1 MTTTVDPENSP
12 AEIPHPE
19 DVRIEGTV
27 LTPRQVGKLKIAV
40 VVMGILLLAAFAA
53 VIAGLIYQASKVG
66 KKAPAEAT
74 VAAPPPDPAS
84 MERAASG
91 ALQALSIP
99 GDGEVVSM
107 SLDGQRLA
115 LYVRSREDAEIVV
128 VDLTTGKVVSRV
140 KIDKGPPP
148 AQ

>member
-12 AEIPHPE
+12 AETPRPE

-40 VVMGILLLAAFAA
+40 VVMGVLLLAGLAA

-66 KKAPAEAT
+66 KKTPAEAT
-74 VAAPPPDPAS
+74 AAAPPPAPVS
-84 MERAASG
+84 SERAASS

-115 LYVRSREDAEIVV
+115 LYVRSREEAEIVV

>member
-12 AEIPHPE
+12 AETPHPE

-40 VVMGILLLAAFAA
+40 VVMGILLLAGFAA

-74 VAAPPPDPAS
+74 VAAPPPDPVS

-91 ALQALSIP
+91 ALEALSTP

-107 SLDGQRLA
+107 SLDGQRLDA
-115 LYVRSREDAEIVV
+115 DEVHGFEAVLKGAGFLAVDEDLLRRVV
-128 VDLTTGKVVSRV
+128 G
-140 KIDKGPPP
+140 
-148 AQ
+148 

>member
-1 MTTTVDPENSP
+1 MTTTVDPENS
-12 AEIPHPE
+12 AAKTTRPE
-19 DVRIEGTV
+19 DERIEGTV
-27 LTPRQVGKLKIAV
+27 FTPRQVGMLKIAV
-40 VVMGILLLAAFAA
+40 VVMGIMLLAGLAA

-66 KKAPAEAT
+66 KKTPEAP
-74 VAAPPPDPAS
+74 VAASAPEPVS
-84 MERAASG
+84 LERAASG
-91 ALQALSIP
+91 ALEALSIP

-115 LYVRSREDAEIVV
+115 LYVRSREDAEIVI

>member
-12 AEIPHPE
+12 AETPRPE
-19 DVRIEGTV
+19 DVPIEGTV

-40 VVMGILLLAAFAA
+40 VVMGVLLLAGLAA

-66 KKAPAEAT
+66 KKTPAEAT
-74 VAAPPPDPAS
+74 AAAPPLDPVS
-84 MERAASG
+84 SERAASS

-115 LYVRSREDAEIVV
+115 LYVRSREEAEIVV

>member
-12 AEIPHPE
+12 AETPRPE
-19 DVRIEGTV
+19 DVRIAGTV

-40 VVMGILLLAAFAA
+40 VVMGVLLVAGLAA
-53 VIAGLIYQASKVG
+53 VIAGLIYQAAKVG
-66 KKAPAEAT
+66 KKTPAEAT
-74 VAAPPPDPAS
+74 VAASPPDPVS
-84 MERAASG
+84 LERAASG
-91 ALQALSIP
+91 ALESLAIP

-107 SLDGQRLA
+107 SLDGHRLA
-115 LYVRSREDAEIVV
+115 LYVRSRQNSEIVV
-128 VDLTTGKVVSRV
+128 VDLTTGKVASRV